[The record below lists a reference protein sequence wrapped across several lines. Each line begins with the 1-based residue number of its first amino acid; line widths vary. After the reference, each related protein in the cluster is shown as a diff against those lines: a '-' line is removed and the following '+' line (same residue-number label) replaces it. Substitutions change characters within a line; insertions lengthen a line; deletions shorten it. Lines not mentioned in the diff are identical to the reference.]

1 MPIDAVDFNYV
12 RKLVREQSAIV
23 LDDLIPNLDDYLWNT
38 QTEVC
43 GYTSKNKRCSRKLQ
57 LVFFHNRSSGFGIK
71 AYLVEAR
78 LAPLVRRQGCT
89 SIREL
94 LQGLRDRPPNRL
106 HRQRR

>member
-23 LDDLIPNLDDYLWNT
+23 LDDLK
-38 QTEVC
+38 
-43 GYTSKNKRCSRKLQ
+43 S
-57 LVFFHNRSSGFGIK
+57 
-71 AYLVEAR
+71 YLVEAR
-78 LAPLVRRQGCT
+78 LAPLVHRQGCT

-94 LQGLRDRPPNRL
+94 LQGLRGRPPNRL